1 MFYSIIDTFARL
13 VLLYLIV
20 ISIAY
25 SLLIKN
31 DKFKLNSKHFI
42 REVKYSV
49 LSLFL
54 FSVIANFLYGTK
66 LIEYT
71 KLYYDIS
78 EHGWMYYFSI
88 IPIMFIIYDFYFYVT
103 HRIMHHK
110 KLFNLFHITH
120 HKSKVISPLTALS
133 MDVLEAIINQSALV
147 LLFFLFPIH
156 TTHVYIWV
164 IVTISYT
171 IYLHSGVELFSNKF
185 LETKI
190 GKLINTTKTHSEHN
204 LKFKGNYGY
213 YTLIWDKLFKTQ
225 KNA

>member
-185 LETKI
+185 LET
-190 GKLINTTKTHSEHN
+190 NSEHH

>member
-190 GKLINTTKTHSEHN
+190 GKLINTTKTHSEHH

>member
-71 KLYYDIS
+71 KLYYNIS
-78 EHGWMYYFSI
+78 EYGWVYYFSI
-88 IPIMFIIYDFYFYVT
+88 IPIMFILYDLHFYVT

-133 MDVLEAIINQSALV
+133 MDALEAFINQSALV

-171 IYLHSGVELFSNKF
+171 IYLHSGVELFPNKF
-185 LETKI
+185 LQTKI
-190 GKLINTTKTHSEHN
+190 GKLINTTKTHSEHH
-204 LKFKGNYGY
+204 LKFKDNYGY
-213 YTLIWDKLFKTQ
+213 YTLIWDKLFKTER
-225 KNA
+225 NA